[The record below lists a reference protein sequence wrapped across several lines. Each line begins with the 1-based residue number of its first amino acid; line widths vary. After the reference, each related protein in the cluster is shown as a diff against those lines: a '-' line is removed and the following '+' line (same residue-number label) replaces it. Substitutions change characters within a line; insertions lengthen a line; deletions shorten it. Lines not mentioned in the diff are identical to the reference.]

1 MSDMLNTLDNYVN
14 PDKQELSDNSEMTL
28 QERIKELLAG
38 PPVTKAIHLAAA
50 LGISRATVSA
60 WVNGKAIEISGPNA
74 FKVARYFGVNPE
86 WVQNG
91 RGEKIRSSQST
102 RVSWLPQPGDKSKR
116 MEMVLAPV
124 IAFDRAGEWQE
135 ALKMH
140 RPSDGEIMLK
150 PIEGVDLFVTTV
162 PDDSMEDEFFA
173 GNGIVVDPHME
184 ALHKHFVLVTVASTN
199 TIRQLL
205 NDQGEWLLRPINE
218 RYPIRPLGDGQ
229 IVGVVRRKII
239 ETDYC

>member
-1 MSDMLNTLDNYVN
+1 MSDMLDALDKDVN
-14 PDKQELSDNSEMTL
+14 PDEQVLSDNSEMTL

-38 PPVTKAIHLAAA
+38 PPATKAIHLAAA
-50 LGISRATVSA
+50 VGVSRATVSA
-60 WVNGKAIEISGPNA
+60 WVNGKVMEMDGTTS
-74 FKVARYFGVNPE
+74 FKVAKYFGVNPE
-86 WVQNG
+86 WVQTG
-91 RGEKIRSSQST
+91 RGEKNRSPQST
-102 RVSWLPQPGDKSKR
+102 RVSWLAQPGDKNKR
-116 MEMVLAPV
+116 LEMVLAPV

-135 ALKMH
+135 ALKTH

-162 PDDSMEDEFFA
+162 PDDSMEDEFFS

-184 ALHKHFVLVTVASTN
+184 ALHNHFVLVTVAGTN

-229 IVGVVRRKII
+229 IVGVIRRKII